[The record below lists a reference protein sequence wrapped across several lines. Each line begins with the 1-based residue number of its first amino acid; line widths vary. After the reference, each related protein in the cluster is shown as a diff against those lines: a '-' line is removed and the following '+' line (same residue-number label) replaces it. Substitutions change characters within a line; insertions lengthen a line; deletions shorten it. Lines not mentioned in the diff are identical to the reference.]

1 MIAATQAVDHASPQ
15 SIQDTSQQLG
25 VGYGAA
31 RRTMVAATQSTN
43 HASPQGIQDTS
54 QQLGVGSDAARS
66 ALDICNTF
74 EQVPIKC
81 ARGGNPSQIRQRLQ
95 ESVVVGRILN
105 IVNASVFRKRSQLY
119 SSQQIQFVGDT
130 FR

>member
-25 VGYGAA
+25 VGYDAA
-31 RRTMVAATQSTN
+31 RSTIVAATQSTH

-74 EQVPIKC
+74 EQVHIKC
-81 ARGGNPSQIRQRLQ
+81 AGGGNPVQIRQRLQ
-95 ESVVVGRILN
+95 ESAVVGRILN
-105 IVNASVFRKRSQLY
+105 IVNASVFRKRSPLY
-119 SSQQIQFVGDT
+119 SSQQIQFVEDT
-130 FR
+130 F

>member
-1 MIAATQAVDHASPQ
+1 MIAATQAADHASPQ

-25 VGYGAA
+25 VGYDAA
-31 RRTMVAATQSTN
+31 GSTMVAATQSTH

-74 EQVPIKC
+74 EQVHIKC
-81 ARGGNPSQIRQRLQ
+81 AGCGNPVQIRQRLQ

-130 FR
+130 F

>member
-1 MIAATQAVDHASPQ
+1 MIAATQAANHASPQ

-25 VGYGAA
+25 VGYDDAEGS
-31 RRTMVAATQSTN
+31 TVVAATQSTH

-54 QQLGVGSDAARS
+54 QQLRVSSDAARS

-74 EQVPIKC
+74 EQVHIKC
-81 ARGGNPSQIRQRLQ
+81 AGGGNPVQIRQRLQ

-130 FR
+130 F

>member
-1 MIAATQAVDHASPQ
+1 MIAAIQAADHASPQ

-25 VGYGAA
+25 VGYDAEGS
-31 RRTMVAATQSTN
+31 TMVAATQSTH

-54 QQLGVGSDAARS
+54 QQLRVGSDAARS

-74 EQVPIKC
+74 EQVPINC
-81 ARGGNPSQIRQRLQ
+81 ARGGNAAQIRQRLQ

>member
-1 MIAATQAVDHASPQ
+1 MIAATQAADHASPQ

-25 VGYGAA
+25 VGYDAEGS
-31 RRTMVAATQSTN
+31 TMVAATQSTH

-74 EQVPIKC
+74 EQVHIKC
-81 ARGGNPSQIRQRLQ
+81 AGGGNPVQIRQRLQ

-130 FR
+130 F

>member
-1 MIAATQAVDHASPQ
+1 MIAATQAADHASPQ

-25 VGYGAA
+25 VGYDAA

-66 ALDICNTF
+66 ALDI
-74 EQVPIKC
+74 
-81 ARGGNPSQIRQRLQ
+81 
-95 ESVVVGRILN
+95 
-105 IVNASVFRKRSQLY
+105 
-119 SSQQIQFVGDT
+119 
-130 FR
+130 

>member
-1 MIAATQAVDHASPQ
+1 MIAATQAADHESPQ

-25 VGYGAA
+25 VGYDAA
-31 RRTMVAATQSTN
+31 RSTMVAATQSTH
-43 HASPQGIQDTS
+43 HASRQGIQDTS

-74 EQVPIKC
+74 EQVHIKC
-81 ARGGNPSQIRQRLQ
+81 AGGGNPVQIRQRLQ

-130 FR
+130 F

>member
-1 MIAATQAVDHASPQ
+1 MIAATQAADHASPQ

-25 VGYGAA
+25 VGYDAA

-43 HASPQGIQDTS
+43 HASLQGIQDTS

-74 EQVPIKC
+74 EQVHIKC
-81 ARGGNPSQIRQRLQ
+81 AGGGNPVQIHQRLQ

-105 IVNASVFRKRSQLY
+105 IINASMFRKRSQLY

>member
-1 MIAATQAVDHASPQ
+1 MIAATQAADHASPQ
-15 SIQDTSQQLG
+15 IIQDTSQQLG
-25 VGYGAA
+25 VGYNAA
-31 RRTMVAATQSTN
+31 RSTMVAATQSTH

-66 ALDICNTF
+66 ALDICYTF
-74 EQVPIKC
+74 EQVHIKC
-81 ARGGNPSQIRQRLQ
+81 AGGGNPVQIRQRLQ

-119 SSQQIQFVGDT
+119 SGQQIQFVGDT
-130 FR
+130 F

>member
-1 MIAATQAVDHASPQ
+1 MIAATQAADHASPQ

-25 VGYGAA
+25 VGYDAEGS
-31 RRTMVAATQSTN
+31 TIVAATQSTH

-54 QQLGVGSDAARS
+54 QQLRVGSDAARS

-74 EQVPIKC
+74 EQVHIKC
-81 ARGGNPSQIRQRLQ
+81 AGGGNPVQIRQRLQ

-130 FR
+130 F

>member
-1 MIAATQAVDHASPQ
+1 MIAATQAADHASPQ

-25 VGYGAA
+25 VGYDAEGS
-31 RRTMVAATQSTN
+31 TMVAATQSTH

-74 EQVPIKC
+74 EQVHIKC
-81 ARGGNPSQIRQRLQ
+81 AGGGNPVQIRQRLQ

>member
-1 MIAATQAVDHASPQ
+1 MIAATQAADHASPQ

-25 VGYGAA
+25 VGYDAEGSI
-31 RRTMVAATQSTN
+31 MVAATQSTH

-54 QQLGVGSDAARS
+54 QQLRVGSDAARS

-74 EQVPIKC
+74 EQVHIKC
-81 ARGGNPSQIRQRLQ
+81 AGGGNPVQIRQRLQ

-130 FR
+130 F

>member
-1 MIAATQAVDHASPQ
+1 MIAAIQAADHASPQ

-25 VGYGAA
+25 VGYDAEGS
-31 RRTMVAATQSTN
+31 TMVAATQSTH

-74 EQVPIKC
+74 EQVHIKC
-81 ARGGNPSQIRQRLQ
+81 AGGGNPVQIRQRLQ

-130 FR
+130 F

>member
-1 MIAATQAVDHASPQ
+1 MIAATQAADHASPQ

-25 VGYGAA
+25 VGYDAEGSI
-31 RRTMVAATQSTN
+31 MVAATQSTH

-74 EQVPIKC
+74 EQVHIKC
-81 ARGGNPSQIRQRLQ
+81 AGGGNPVQIRQRLQ

-130 FR
+130 F

>member
-1 MIAATQAVDHASPQ
+1 MIAATQAADHASPQ

-25 VGYGAA
+25 VGYDAA
-31 RRTMVAATQSTN
+31 RSTIVAATQSTH

-74 EQVPIKC
+74 EQVHIKC
-81 ARGGNPSQIRQRLQ
+81 AGGGNPVQIRQRLQ
-95 ESVVVGRILN
+95 ESAVVGRILN
-105 IVNASVFRKRSQLY
+105 IVNASVFRKRSPLY
-119 SSQQIQFVGDT
+119 SSQQIQFVEDT
-130 FR
+130 F

>member
-1 MIAATQAVDHASPQ
+1 MIAATQAADHASPQ

-25 VGYGAA
+25 VGYNAA
-31 RRTMVAATQSTN
+31 RSTMVAATQSTH

-66 ALDICNTF
+66 ALDICYTF
-74 EQVPIKC
+74 EQVHIKC
-81 ARGGNPSQIRQRLQ
+81 AGGGNPVQIRQRLQ

-119 SSQQIQFVGDT
+119 SGQQIQFVGDT
-130 FR
+130 F

>member
-1 MIAATQAVDHASPQ
+1 
-15 SIQDTSQQLG
+15 
-25 VGYGAA
+25 
-31 RRTMVAATQSTN
+31 MVAATQSTH

-74 EQVPIKC
+74 EQVHIKC
-81 ARGGNPSQIRQRLQ
+81 AGGGNPVQIRQRLQ

-105 IVNASVFRKRSQLY
+105 IVNASVFRKRSQFY

-130 FR
+130 F

>member
-1 MIAATQAVDHASPQ
+1 MIAATQAADHESPQ

-25 VGYGAA
+25 VGYDAA
-31 RRTMVAATQSTN
+31 RSTMVAATQSTH
-43 HASPQGIQDTS
+43 HASLQGIQDTS

-74 EQVPIKC
+74 EQVHIKC
-81 ARGGNPSQIRQRLQ
+81 AGCGNPVQIRQCLQ

-130 FR
+130 F

>member
-1 MIAATQAVDHASPQ
+1 MIAAAQAADHASPQ

-25 VGYGAA
+25 VGYDAEGS
-31 RRTMVAATQSTN
+31 TMVAATQSTH

-74 EQVPIKC
+74 EQVHIKC
-81 ARGGNPSQIRQRLQ
+81 AGGGNPVQIRQRLQ

-130 FR
+130 F

>member
-1 MIAATQAVDHASPQ
+1 MIAATQTADHASPQ

-25 VGYGAA
+25 VGYDAA
-31 RRTMVAATQSTN
+31 RSTIVAATQSTH

-54 QQLGVGSDAARS
+54 QQLGVGSDEARS

-74 EQVPIKC
+74 EQVHIKC
-81 ARGGNPSQIRQRLQ
+81 AGGGNPVQIRQRLQ
-95 ESVVVGRILN
+95 ESAVVGRILN

-119 SSQQIQFVGDT
+119 SSQQIQFVRDT
-130 FR
+130 F

>member
-1 MIAATQAVDHASPQ
+1 MC
-15 SIQDTSQQLG
+15 IQTYSRAL
-25 VGYGAA
+25 VEE
-31 RRTMVAATQSTN
+31 RFPKKTVTVSE
-43 HASPQGIQDTS
+43 
-54 QQLGVGSDAARS
+54 S

>member
-1 MIAATQAVDHASPQ
+1 MIAAAQAADHASPQ

-25 VGYGAA
+25 VGYDAEGS
-31 RRTMVAATQSTN
+31 TMVAATQSTH

-54 QQLGVGSDAARS
+54 QQLRVGSDAARS

-74 EQVPIKC
+74 EQVHIKC
-81 ARGGNPSQIRQRLQ
+81 AGGGNPVQIRQRLQ

-130 FR
+130 F

>member
-1 MIAATQAVDHASPQ
+1 MIAATQAADHASPQ

-25 VGYGAA
+25 VGYDAEGS
-31 RRTMVAATQSTN
+31 TMVAATQSTH

-54 QQLGVGSDAARS
+54 QQLRVGSDAARS

-74 EQVPIKC
+74 EQVHIKC
-81 ARGGNPSQIRQRLQ
+81 AGGGNPVQIRQRLQ

-130 FR
+130 F

>member
-1 MIAATQAVDHASPQ
+1 MIAATQAADHASPQ

-25 VGYGAA
+25 VGYDAEGS
-31 RRTMVAATQSTN
+31 TMVAATQSTH
-43 HASPQGIQDTS
+43 HASSQGIQDTS

-74 EQVPIKC
+74 EQVHIKC
-81 ARGGNPSQIRQRLQ
+81 AGGGNPVQIHQRLQ

-130 FR
+130 F